1 MSDKKINFEKEVAE
15 TLGIEAAVILELYQL
30 KNFDNS
36 ITEKNFFD
44 HAIDECSFMTSDAI
58 NKSID
63 KLKKVNLISF
73 DNNQDTKES
82 DT

>member
-36 ITEKNFFD
+36 IAEKKFFD
-44 HAIDECSFMTSDAI
+44 HAIDECLS
-58 NKSID
+58 
-63 KLKKVNLISF
+63 LIHI
-73 DNNQDTKES
+73 
-82 DT
+82 

>member
-63 KLKKVNLISF
+63 KFWNHMMKQPKVQEGLGI
-73 DNNQDTKES
+73 
-82 DT
+82 